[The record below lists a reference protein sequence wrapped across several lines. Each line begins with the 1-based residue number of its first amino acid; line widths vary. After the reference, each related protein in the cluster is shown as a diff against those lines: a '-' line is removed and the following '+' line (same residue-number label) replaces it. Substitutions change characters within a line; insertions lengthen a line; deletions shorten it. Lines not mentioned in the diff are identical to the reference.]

1 MFPIR
6 LPPLR
11 ERSQDIPA
19 LARYFTAR
27 YAHRLG
33 RPEPA
38 IPAHV
43 LDALCRWQWPG
54 NIRELEN
61 VIQRAVILST
71 GTDLDVSFQD
81 LPLSVSSTA
90 KRQRQPSLNDTTRD
104 RILQA
109 LRESNG
115 VVGGPGG
122 AAARLGIKRTTL
134 QSLMGRL
141 GIRRPSHEGPDKS
154 VR

>member
-1 MFPIR
+1 M
-6 LPPLR
+6 
-11 ERSQDIPA
+11 
-19 LARYFTAR
+19 
-27 YAHRLG
+27 
-33 RPEPA
+33 
-38 IPAHV
+38 

-81 LPLSVSSTA
+81 LPLSASSTA